1 MKPPGRK
8 YDSLNFWGYL
18 APAPPIDFLEYAS
31 TNVDVMMMG
40 TNLDQEMYLAFKGAN
55 FQMDVSRQEF
65 YKVPRFMDAMLAQWM
80 DGEREIKEIR
90 ISGGP
95 GYPGI
100 GEHVRSDGTRLR
112 VDWQFGEYFL
122 LKIDR

>member
-1 MKPPGRK
+1 MKPPGQK

-55 FQMDVSRQEF
+55 FRMDVSRQEF

-95 GYPGI
+95 DTRGLENMSGQM
-100 GEHVRSDGTRLR
+100 VRDY
-112 VDWQFGEYFL
+112 V
-122 LKIDR
+122 